1 VTFTRR
7 ASAQVTPFLDE
18 DVAPPSAIRGR
29 CYRPAMRWTP
39 GGTSENVE
47 DRRGIRIGRA
57 GAGVG
62 IGGVLILAALSLI
75 TGQNFLSL
83 LDVMPTQVTT
93 SDGPVQSSPEEDRQV
108 QFVSFVLDDAQHT
121 WAKLLPDRYHD
132 AKLVLF
138 RDQVDSAC
146 GFAQSAMGPFYCPQ
160 DQKVYIDLGFY
171 DELRDRFGAN
181 GDFAQ
186 AYVLAHE
193 IGHHVQHL
201 LGIDAKVRQAQQGR
215 RDLANDLSVRLE
227 LQADCLA
234 GVWGHSTNQ
243 RDILEQGDVE
253 EGLRAAAA
261 IGDDRIQKQTQGY
274 VVPESFTHGSSKQ
287 RVEWFRRGLETG
299 DRSACDTFAR

>member
-1 VTFTRR
+1 
-7 ASAQVTPFLDE
+7 
-18 DVAPPSAIRGR
+18 
-29 CYRPAMRWTP
+29 MRWTP
-39 GGTSENVE
+39 GGQSENIE
-47 DRRGIRIGRA
+47 DRRGVRIGRA

-62 IGGVLILAALSLI
+62 IGGVLILAALSLM
-75 TGQNFLSL
+75 TGQNFFAL
-83 LDVMPTQVTT
+83 LDVAPTQVQTT
-93 SDGPVQSSPEEDRQV
+93 DGPVESSPEEKRQV
-108 QFVSFVLDDAQHT
+108 QFVSFVLDDAQRT

-138 RDQVDSAC
+138 RDAIDSAC
-146 GFAQSAMGPFYCPQ
+146 GYAQSAMGPFYCPR
-160 DQKVYIDLGFY
+160 DEKVYIDLGFY

-201 LGIDAKVRQAQQGR
+201 LGIDAKMRQAQQGR
-215 RDLANDLSVRLE
+215 RDLANELSVRLE

-234 GVWGHSTNQ
+234 GVWGHSTKQ

-261 IGDDRIQKQTQGY
+261 IGDDRIQKQAQGY

-299 DRSACDTFAR
+299 DRQACDTFAQSGE